1 MTTPQPMK
9 HAPSQQGKTPQ
20 PSQHGAAA
28 TPGASASTPYS
39 NLHAFSPHGP
49 RSSPQQFK
57 KSPATSGTLVGSNSQ
72 AGPAPMNFDSP
83 SAAALFGGFDL
94 ASDNMG
100 MGAMGLPRPSGDEER
115 QKRLE
120 EVTHILGQKKGIVS
134 DEGLERLTKRV
145 GLVFL
150 WEENPGVR
158 MFVIAGDTV
167 ALEIGMKDHVVQTV
181 SLQFP
186 VSGPSVTKY
195 ASKAEAIILDDL
207 KLAPN
212 QHPWTKTLDKFAA
225 NLERLAALDK
235 LSVLDKDSS
244 KPHIVTHDA
253 VAGLHESLDKL
264 HDWDIKKLREDPE
277 LSQKGDDH
285 IRTLAMCERNGQSVM
300 HERGHVGMCLNYWRE
315 QRFYIPRSEEARDN
329 YRRGKMWGILIG
341 CAERNALVYSAPVRI
356 SNQWIADEIE
366 LPAADGLQVPM
377 LNWQEP
383 PECFLPGSEGVQPEN
398 DPLALSGPKLADV
411 MFMATLDPPVTLPS
425 SVCEE
430 MHHLTGAPPPH
441 LNPAFMHTF
450 DYLIFPPEGEYS
462 AAEPRMITTER
473 KVKAF
478 TKDKKPAPKT
488 HENRLFIHKPV
499 YGQTLTELP
508 FSHPSQLVNML
519 PTLRQYAFLWNLL
532 DKAFGKDELEDE
544 TPKTEGKIM
553 EVIAKSD
560 EFQTWMNSADK
571 KTNADAQKA
580 DHPMTGTPSDQEP
593 VKIDVTLNAHP
604 QPNPKL
610 QIMFPFRG
618 RPAQITVD
626 IERNGVVQVEST
638 NIVDDEGRVLD
649 ESGRP
654 VEGAVPNP
662 LWKKERLGRRLM
674 FFEDIGLWCE
684 WIRNYMGA

>member
-1 MTTPQPMK
+1 MLLEKELT
-9 HAPSQQGKTPQ
+9 
-20 PSQHGAAA
+20 
-28 TPGASASTPYS
+28 
-39 NLHAFSPHGP
+39 
-49 RSSPQQFK
+49 
-57 KSPATSGTLVGSNSQ
+57 
-72 AGPAPMNFDSP
+72 
-83 SAAALFGGFDL
+83 FG
-94 ASDNMG
+94 
-100 MGAMGLPRPSGDEER
+100 
-115 QKRLE
+115 Q
-120 EVTHILGQKKGIVS
+120 QKKGIVS

-145 GLVFL
+145 GLDCL

-158 MFVIAGDTV
+158 VFVIAGATV

-212 QHPWTKTLDKFAA
+212 QHPWTKSLDRFAA
-225 NLERLAALDK
+225 NLERLASLDK
-235 LSVLDKDSS
+235 LSVLDKDDS

-253 VAGLHESLDKL
+253 VAGLYESLDKL
-264 HDWDIKKLREDPE
+264 HDWDVKKLREDSVI
-277 LSQKGDDH
+277 SQKDDDH
-285 IRTLAMCERNGQSVM
+285 IRILAMCERNGQPVM
-300 HERGHVGMCLNYWRE
+300 HERGHVGLCLDYWRD
-315 QRFYIPRSEEARDN
+315 QRFYIPRSEGARDS
-329 YRRGKMWGILIG
+329 YKRGKTWGILIG
-341 CAERNALVYSAPVRI
+341 CAERNALVFSAPVRV
-356 SNQWIADEIE
+356 SNQWIADEVE
-366 LPAADGLQVPM
+366 LPAADGLQGPM

-383 PECFLPGSEGVQPEN
+383 PDCFLPGSEGVQPEN
-398 DPLALSGPKLADV
+398 DPLALAGPKLADV

-425 SVCEE
+425 SVWEE

-462 AAEPRMITTER
+462 AAEPRMLTTER
-473 KVKAF
+473 RVKAY
-478 TKDKKPAPKT
+478 TKDKKPAPKM

-532 DKAFGKDELEDE
+532 DKAFGKQELQQER
-544 TPKTEGKIM
+544 TTKPVGKATEI
-553 EVIAKSD
+553 IAKSD
-560 EFQTWMNSADK
+560 EFHAWMN
-571 KTNADAQKA
+571 NAVKQEEAEARKA
-580 DHPMTGTPSDQEP
+580 DRSATGTLEDEGP
-593 VKIDVTLNAHP
+593 VKVDVTLNAHP

-638 NIVDDEGRVLD
+638 NVVDDEGRVLD
-649 ESGRP
+649 EGGKP
-654 VEGAVPNP
+654 LDGAEPNP
-662 LWKKERLGRRLM
+662 SWKKERLGRRLM

-684 WIRNYMGA
+684 WIRTHMGA